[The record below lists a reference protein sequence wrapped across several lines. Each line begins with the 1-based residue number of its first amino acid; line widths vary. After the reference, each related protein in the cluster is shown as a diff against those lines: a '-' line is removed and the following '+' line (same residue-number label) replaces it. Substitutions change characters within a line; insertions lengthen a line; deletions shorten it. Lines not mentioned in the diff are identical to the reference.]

1 MATAWAEWIS
11 KQQRTRSAPQRAE
24 RPHLR
29 LLGRRQPAER
39 AGDRRDALDH
49 SRARYRDFA
58 LLEGNDGQGS
68 EGFEQFT
75 GAQQKIRIAGAA
87 EPLITDSKGLVD
99 QHAIRRE
106 RSGEC
111 REQWPMQVI
120 GYHDPV
126 IAAAE
131 RPASA

>member
-1 MATAWAEWIS
+1 MATAWAGWIS
-11 KQQRTRSAPQRAE
+11 KQQRTHSALQQAE
-24 RPHLR
+24 RTHLR

-49 SRARYRDFA
+49 SRARYSDFA

-75 GAQQKIRIAGAA
+75 GTQQKFRIARTA
-87 EPLITDSKGLVD
+87 EPLIADSKGLVD

-106 RSGEC
+106 HSGEC
-111 REQWPMQVI
+111 RE
-120 GYHDPV
+120 
-126 IAAAE
+126 
-131 RPASA
+131 